1 MEQLLK
7 HVKQLDLFKW
17 LLNLIGPFLPSI
29 SSL

>member
-1 MEQLLK
+1 MKQLLK

-17 LLNLIGPFLPSI
+17 FLNLTGPFLPSI